1 MAAPQ
6 YHNILVINLM
16 HLGDLMLVTPVLRT
30 LRLNYPTARIT
41 LLADRKLANI
51 VQENRNI
58 DECLLI
64 DKKGADSS
72 FLGILRFAHRLRQQ
86 KYDLVIN
93 LHRNERA
100 SALAAFSGGGRIV
113 GYAKPGFALLFDHVS
128 PDQHM
133 MMHEIHSHYA
143 ALRAAEVIGEVHDEA
158 GLEMWLPPAAEE
170 EAGRLWAEHFAPEE
184 KVIALNIGASWR
196 TKRWED
202 AYFAEVADTYLA
214 RGYHLAVMGGP
225 MDVEMVEACRAQ
237 MREKDHPHL
246 HIFTGKVSLGVLA
259 GLLRRCILFITTDS
273 GPMHIGVAMNVPVL
287 CMFGASPIPGF
298 YPYDARSISV
308 RAPVPCHPCRIH
320 ECPLA
325 GEEYMKCMKRMPPDL
340 ILQYADQLLAEC
352 GARPAYERA
361 RPTAF
366 ETRVVEQVDGV
377 FTIAPK
383 GAAGR
388 VVRPVLPAG
397 IKPHGFD

>member
-1 MAAPQ
+1 MSE
-6 YHNILVINLM
+6 YRNILVINLM

-30 LRLNYPTARIT
+30 LRHNYPAARIT
-41 LLADRKLANI
+41 LLADRILADI
-51 VQENRNI
+51 VQENAHI

-64 DKKGADSS
+64 DKKGRDRS
-72 FLGILRFAHRLRQQ
+72 FLGIMRFARRLRER
-86 KYDLVIN
+86 KYDLVVN
-93 LHRNERA
+93 LHRNERS
-100 SALAAFSGGGRIV
+100 SALAALSGGKRIV
-113 GYAKPGFALLFDHVS
+113 GYTKPGFSLLFDHVS

-133 MMHEIHSHYA
+133 VMHEVHSHYA
-143 ALRAAEVIGEVHDEA
+143 ALRAAGIIGEIDDA
-158 GLEMWLPPAAEE
+158 GLEMWLSPAAEA
-170 EAGRLWAEHFAPEE
+170 EAARLWATHFAPED

-202 AYFAEVADTYLA
+202 GYFAQVADTYLA

-225 MDVEMVEACRAQ
+225 TDVEMVAACRAQ

-246 HIFTGKVSLGVLA
+246 HIFTGQVSLGVLA

-273 GPMHIGVAMNVPVL
+273 GPMHVGVAMNVPVL

-298 YPYDARSISV
+298 YPYDEKSISV
-308 RAPVPCHPCRIH
+308 RAPVPCHPCRLH

-325 GEEYMKCMKRMPPDL
+325 EAEYMKCMKQMPPTL
-340 ILQYADQLLAEC
+340 ILKYADQMLAEN
-352 GARPAYERA
+352 GERPACELV
-361 RPTAF
+361 RPTDF
-366 ETRVVEQVDGV
+366 ETRVAEQANGS
-377 FTIAPK
+377 FALAPR

-397 IKPHGFD
+397 LKAHGFD

>member
-1 MAAPQ
+1 MSE
-6 YHNILVINLM
+6 YRNILVINLM

-30 LRLNYPTARIT
+30 LRHNYPAARIT
-41 LLADRKLANI
+41 LLADRILADI
-51 VQENRNI
+51 VQENAHI

-64 DKKGADSS
+64 DKKGRDRS
-72 FLGILRFAHRLRQQ
+72 FLGILRFARRLRER
-86 KYDLVIN
+86 KYDLVVN
-93 LHRNERA
+93 LHRNERS
-100 SALAAFSGGGRIV
+100 SALAALSGGKRIV
-113 GYAKPGFALLFDHVS
+113 GYTKPGFSLLFDHVS

-133 MMHEIHSHYA
+133 VMHEVHSHYA
-143 ALRAAEVIGEVHDEA
+143 ALRAAGIIGEIDDA
-158 GLEMWLPPAAEE
+158 GLEMWLPPAAEA
-170 EAGRLWAEHFAPEE
+170 EAARLWAAHFAPAD

-202 AYFAEVADTYLA
+202 GYFAQVADTYLA

-225 MDVEMVEACRAQ
+225 TDVEMVAACRAQ

-246 HIFTGKVSLGVLA
+246 HIFTGQVSLGVLA

-273 GPMHIGVAMNVPVL
+273 GPMHVGVAMNVPVL

-298 YPYDARSISV
+298 YPYDERSISV
-308 RAPVPCHPCRIH
+308 RAPVPCHPCRLH

-325 GEEYMKCMKRMPPDL
+325 EAEYMKCMKQMPPTL
-340 ILQYADQLLAEC
+340 ILKYADQMLAEN
-352 GARPAYERA
+352 GERPACELV
-361 RPTAF
+361 RPTDF
-366 ETRVVEQVDGV
+366 ETRVVEQANGS
-377 FTIAPK
+377 FALAPR

-397 IKPHGFD
+397 LKAHGFD

>member
-1 MAAPQ
+1 MSE
-6 YHNILVINLM
+6 YRNILVINLM

-30 LRLNYPTARIT
+30 LRHNYPAARIT
-41 LLADRKLANI
+41 LLADRILADI
-51 VQENRNI
+51 VQENAHI

-64 DKKGADSS
+64 DKKGRDRS
-72 FLGILRFAHRLRQQ
+72 FLGIMRFARRLRER
-86 KYDLVIN
+86 KYDLVVN
-93 LHRNERA
+93 LHRNERS
-100 SALAAFSGGGRIV
+100 SALAALSGGKRIV
-113 GYAKPGFALLFDHVS
+113 GYTKPGFSLLFDHVS

-133 MMHEIHSHYA
+133 VMHEVHSHYA
-143 ALRAAEVIGEVHDEA
+143 ALRAAGIIGEIDDA
-158 GLEMWLPPAAEE
+158 GLEMWLPPAAEG
-170 EAGRLWAEHFAPEE
+170 EAARLWATHFAPED

-202 AYFAEVADTYLA
+202 GYFAQVADTYLA

-225 MDVEMVEACRAQ
+225 TDVEMVAACRAQ

-246 HIFTGKVSLGVLA
+246 HIFTGQVSLGVLA

-273 GPMHIGVAMNVPVL
+273 GPMHVGVAMNVPVL

-298 YPYDARSISV
+298 YPYDERSISV
-308 RAPVPCHPCRIH
+308 RAPVPCHPCRLH

-325 GEEYMKCMKRMPPDL
+325 EAEYMKCMKQMPPTL
-340 ILQYADQLLAEC
+340 ILKYADQMLAEN
-352 GARPAYERA
+352 GERPACELV
-361 RPTAF
+361 RPTDF
-366 ETRVVEQVDGV
+366 ETRVAEQANGS
-377 FTIAPK
+377 FALAPR

-397 IKPHGFD
+397 LKAHGFD

>member
-1 MAAPQ
+1 MSE
-6 YHNILVINLM
+6 YRNILVINLM

-30 LRLNYPTARIT
+30 LRHNYPAARIT
-41 LLADRKLANI
+41 LLADRILADI
-51 VQENRNI
+51 VQENAHI

-64 DKKGADSS
+64 DKKGRDRS
-72 FLGILRFAHRLRQQ
+72 FLGILRFARRLRER
-86 KYDLVIN
+86 KYDLVVN
-93 LHRNERA
+93 LHRNERS
-100 SALAAFSGGGRIV
+100 SALAALSGGKRIV
-113 GYAKPGFALLFDHVS
+113 GYTKPGFSLLFDHVS

-133 MMHEIHSHYA
+133 VMHEVHSHYA
-143 ALRAAEVIGEVHDEA
+143 ALRAAGIIGEIDDA
-158 GLEMWLPPAAEE
+158 GLEMWLPPAAEA
-170 EAGRLWAEHFAPEE
+170 EAARLWAAHFAPED

-202 AYFAEVADTYLA
+202 GYFAQVADTYLA

-225 MDVEMVEACRAQ
+225 TDVEMVAVCRAQ

-246 HIFTGKVSLGVLA
+246 HIFTGQVSLGVLA

-273 GPMHIGVAMNVPVL
+273 GPMHVGVAMNVPVL

-298 YPYDARSISV
+298 YPYDERSISV
-308 RAPVPCHPCRIH
+308 RAPVPCHPCRLH

-325 GEEYMKCMKRMPPDL
+325 EAEYMKCMKQMPPTL
-340 ILQYADQLLAEC
+340 ILKYADQMLAEN
-352 GARPAYERA
+352 GERPACELV
-361 RPTAF
+361 RPTDF
-366 ETRVVEQVDGV
+366 ETRVAEQANGS
-377 FTIAPK
+377 FALAPR

-397 IKPHGFD
+397 LKAHGFD

>member
-1 MAAPQ
+1 M
-6 YHNILVINLM
+6 YRNILVINLM
-16 HLGDLMLVTPVLRT
+16 HLGDLMLVTPVLHT
-30 LRLNYPTARIT
+30 LRQNYPEARIT
-41 LLADRKLANI
+41 LLADAKLADI

-64 DKKGADSS
+64 DKKGKDSS
-72 FLGILRFAHRLRQQ
+72 LLGILRFAWRLREK
-86 KYDLVIN
+86 KYDLVVN

-100 SALAAFSGGGRIV
+100 SALAALSGGKYII

-143 ALRAAEVIGEVHDEA
+143 ALRAAGVIDEIADA
-158 GLEMWLPPAAEE
+158 GLEMWLTPAAEE
-170 EAGRLWAEHFAPEE
+170 EAACLWAAHFAPEDR
-184 KVIALNIGASWR
+184 VIALNIGASWL
-196 TKRWED
+196 TKRWVDE
-202 AYFAEVADTYLA
+202 YFAEVADTYLT
-214 RGYHLAVMGGP
+214 RGYHIAVMGGP
-225 MDVEMVEACRAQ
+225 MDVEIVERCRAQ
-237 MREKDHPHL
+237 MRDRDNERL

-273 GPMHIGVAMNVPVL
+273 GPMHVGVAMHVPVL

-320 ECPLA
+320 ECPLT
-325 GEEYMKCMKRMPPDL
+325 GEEHMKCMKGMPSDL
-340 ILQYADQLLAEC
+340 IIRYADQMLAEC
-352 GARPAYERA
+352 GEQPAYA
-361 RPTAF
+361 LAPPTAF
-366 ETRVVEQVDGV
+366 ETRVVEQVDGTFV
-377 FTIAPK
+377 LAPK

-388 VVRPVLPAG
+388 VVRPVMPAG
-397 IKPHGFD
+397 LKAHGFD

>member
-1 MAAPQ
+1 MSE
-6 YHNILVINLM
+6 YRNILVINLM

-30 LRLNYPTARIT
+30 LRHNYPAARIT
-41 LLADRKLANI
+41 LLADRILADI
-51 VQENRNI
+51 VQENAHI

-64 DKKGADSS
+64 DKKGRDRS
-72 FLGILRFAHRLRQQ
+72 FLGIMRFARRLRER
-86 KYDLVIN
+86 KYDLVVN
-93 LHRNERA
+93 LHRNERS
-100 SALAAFSGGGRIV
+100 SALAALSGGKRIV
-113 GYAKPGFALLFDHVS
+113 GYTKPGFSLLFDHVS

-133 MMHEIHSHYA
+133 VMHEVHSHYA
-143 ALRAAEVIGEVHDEA
+143 ALRAAGIIGEIDDA
-158 GLEMWLPPAAEE
+158 GLEMWLPPAAEA
-170 EAGRLWAEHFAPEE
+170 EAARLWAAHFAPED

-202 AYFAEVADTYLA
+202 GYFAQVADTYLA

-225 MDVEMVEACRAQ
+225 TDVEMVAACRAQ

-246 HIFTGKVSLGVLA
+246 HIFTGQVSLGVLA

-273 GPMHIGVAMNVPVL
+273 GPMHVGVAMNVPVL

-298 YPYDARSISV
+298 YPYDEKSISV
-308 RAPVPCHPCRIH
+308 RAPVPCHPCRLH

-325 GEEYMKCMKRMPPDL
+325 EAEYMKCMKQMPPTL
-340 ILQYADQLLAEC
+340 ILKYADQMLAEN
-352 GARPAYERA
+352 GERPACELV
-361 RPTAF
+361 RPTDF
-366 ETRVVEQVDGV
+366 ETRVAEQANGS
-377 FTIAPK
+377 FALAPR

-397 IKPHGFD
+397 LKAHGFD

>member
-1 MAAPQ
+1 MSE
-6 YHNILVINLM
+6 YRNILVINLM

-30 LRLNYPTARIT
+30 LRHNYPAARIT
-41 LLADRKLANI
+41 LLADRILADI
-51 VQENRNI
+51 VQENAHI

-64 DKKGADSS
+64 DKKGRDRS
-72 FLGILRFAHRLRQQ
+72 FLGILRFARRLRER
-86 KYDLVIN
+86 KYDLVVN
-93 LHRNERA
+93 LHHNERS
-100 SALAAFSGGGRIV
+100 SALAALSGGKRIV
-113 GYAKPGFALLFDHVS
+113 GYTKPGFSLLFDHVS

-133 MMHEIHSHYA
+133 VMHEVHSHYA
-143 ALRAAEVIGEVHDEA
+143 ALRAAGIIGEIDDA
-158 GLEMWLPPAAEE
+158 GLEMWLPPAAEA
-170 EAGRLWAEHFAPEE
+170 EAARLWAAHFAPED

-202 AYFAEVADTYLA
+202 GYFAQVADTYLA

-225 MDVEMVEACRAQ
+225 TDVEMVAVCRAQ

-246 HIFTGKVSLGVLA
+246 HIFTGQVSLGVLA

-273 GPMHIGVAMNVPVL
+273 GPMHVGVAMNVPVL

-298 YPYDARSISV
+298 YPYDERSISV
-308 RAPVPCHPCRIH
+308 RAPVPCHPCRLH

-325 GEEYMKCMKRMPPDL
+325 EAEYMKCMKQMPPTL
-340 ILQYADQLLAEC
+340 ILKYADQMLAEN
-352 GARPAYERA
+352 GERPACELV
-361 RPTAF
+361 RPTDF
-366 ETRVVEQVDGV
+366 ETRVAEQANGS
-377 FTIAPK
+377 FALAPR

-397 IKPHGFD
+397 LKAHGFD

>member
-1 MAAPQ
+1 MSE
-6 YHNILVINLM
+6 YRNILVINLM

-30 LRLNYPTARIT
+30 LRHNYPAARIT
-41 LLADRKLANI
+41 LLADRILADI
-51 VQENRNI
+51 VQENAHI

-64 DKKGADSS
+64 DKKGRDRS
-72 FLGILRFAHRLRQQ
+72 FLGIMRFARRLRKR
-86 KYDLVIN
+86 KYDLVVN
-93 LHRNERA
+93 LHRNERS
-100 SALAAFSGGGRIV
+100 SALAALSGGKRIV
-113 GYAKPGFALLFDHVS
+113 GYTKPGFSLLFDHVS

-133 MMHEIHSHYA
+133 VMHEVHSHYA
-143 ALRAAEVIGEVHDEA
+143 ALRAAGIIGEIDDA
-158 GLEMWLPPAAEE
+158 GLEMWLPPAAEA
-170 EAGRLWAEHFAPEE
+170 EAAQLWAAHFAPED

-202 AYFAEVADTYLA
+202 GYFAQVADTYLA

-225 MDVEMVEACRAQ
+225 TDVEMVAACRAQ

-246 HIFTGKVSLGVLA
+246 HIFTGQVSLGVLA

-273 GPMHIGVAMNVPVL
+273 GPMHVGVAMNVPVL

-298 YPYDARSISV
+298 YPYDERSISV
-308 RAPVPCHPCRIH
+308 RAPVPCHPCRLH

-325 GEEYMKCMKRMPPDL
+325 EAEYMKCMKQMPPTL
-340 ILQYADQLLAEC
+340 ILKYADQMLAEN
-352 GARPAYERA
+352 GERPACELV
-361 RPTAF
+361 RPIDF
-366 ETRVVEQVDGV
+366 ETRVAEQANGS
-377 FTIAPK
+377 FALAPR

-397 IKPHGFD
+397 LKAHGFD

>member
-1 MAAPQ
+1 MSE
-6 YHNILVINLM
+6 YRNILVINLM

-30 LRLNYPTARIT
+30 LRHNYPAARIT
-41 LLADRKLANI
+41 LLADRILADI
-51 VQENRNI
+51 VQENAHI

-64 DKKGADSS
+64 DKKGHDRS
-72 FLGILRFAHRLRQQ
+72 FLGILRFARRLRER
-86 KYDLVIN
+86 KYDLVVN
-93 LHRNERA
+93 LHRNERS
-100 SALAAFSGGGRIV
+100 SALAALSGGKRIV
-113 GYAKPGFALLFDHVS
+113 GYTKPGFSLLFDHVS

-133 MMHEIHSHYA
+133 VMHEVHSHYA
-143 ALRAAEVIGEVHDEA
+143 ALRAAGIIGEIDDA
-158 GLEMWLPPAAEE
+158 GLEMWLPPAAEA
-170 EAGRLWAEHFAPEE
+170 EAARLWAAHFAPED

-202 AYFAEVADTYLA
+202 GYFAQVADTYLA

-225 MDVEMVEACRAQ
+225 TDVEMVAACRAQ

-246 HIFTGKVSLGVLA
+246 HIFTGQVSLGVLA

-273 GPMHIGVAMNVPVL
+273 GPMHVGVAMNVPVL

-298 YPYDARSISV
+298 YPYDERSISV
-308 RAPVPCHPCRIH
+308 RAPVPCHPCRLH

-325 GEEYMKCMKRMPPDL
+325 EAEYMKCMKQMPPTL
-340 ILQYADQLLAEC
+340 ILKYADQMLAEN
-352 GARPAYERA
+352 GERPACELV
-361 RPTAF
+361 RPTDF
-366 ETRVVEQVDGV
+366 ETRVAEQANGS
-377 FTIAPK
+377 FALAPR

-397 IKPHGFD
+397 LKAHGFD

>member
-1 MAAPQ
+1 MSE
-6 YHNILVINLM
+6 YRNILVINLM

-30 LRLNYPTARIT
+30 LRHNYPAARIT
-41 LLADRKLANI
+41 LLADRILADI
-51 VQENRNI
+51 VQENAHI

-64 DKKGADSS
+64 DKKGRDRS
-72 FLGILRFAHRLRQQ
+72 FLGILRFARRLRER
-86 KYDLVIN
+86 KYDLVVN
-93 LHRNERA
+93 LHRNERS
-100 SALAAFSGGGRIV
+100 SALAALSGGKRIV
-113 GYAKPGFALLFDHVS
+113 GYTKPGFSLLFDHVS

-133 MMHEIHSHYA
+133 VMHEVHSHYA
-143 ALRAAEVIGEVHDEA
+143 ALRAAGIIGEIDDA
-158 GLEMWLPPAAEE
+158 GLEMWLPPAAEA
-170 EAGRLWAEHFAPEE
+170 EAARLWAAHFAPED

-202 AYFAEVADTYLA
+202 GYFAQVADTYLA

-225 MDVEMVEACRAQ
+225 TDVEMVAACRAQ

-246 HIFTGKVSLGVLA
+246 HIFTGQVSLGVLA

-273 GPMHIGVAMNVPVL
+273 GPMHVGVAMNVPVL

-298 YPYDARSISV
+298 YPYDEKSISV
-308 RAPVPCHPCRIH
+308 RAPVPCHPCRLH

-325 GEEYMKCMKRMPPDL
+325 EAEYMKCMKQMPPTL
-340 ILQYADQLLAEC
+340 ILKYADQMLAEN
-352 GARPAYERA
+352 GERPACELV
-361 RPTAF
+361 RPTDF
-366 ETRVVEQVDGV
+366 ETRVAEQANGS
-377 FTIAPK
+377 FALAPR

-397 IKPHGFD
+397 LKAHGFD

>member
-1 MAAPQ
+1 MSE
-6 YHNILVINLM
+6 YRNILVINLM

-30 LRLNYPTARIT
+30 LRHNYPAARIT
-41 LLADRKLANI
+41 LLADRILADI
-51 VQENRNI
+51 VQENAHI

-64 DKKGADSS
+64 DKKGRDRS
-72 FLGILRFAHRLRQQ
+72 FLGIMRFARRLRKR
-86 KYDLVIN
+86 KYDLVVN
-93 LHRNERA
+93 LHRNERS
-100 SALAAFSGGGRIV
+100 SALAALSGGKRIV
-113 GYAKPGFALLFDHVS
+113 GYTKPGFSLLFDHVS

-133 MMHEIHSHYA
+133 VMHEVHSHYA
-143 ALRAAEVIGEVHDEA
+143 ALRAAGIIGEIDDA
-158 GLEMWLPPAAEE
+158 GLEMWLPPAAEA
-170 EAGRLWAEHFAPEE
+170 EAARLWAAHFAPAD

-202 AYFAEVADTYLA
+202 GYFAQVADTYLA

-225 MDVEMVEACRAQ
+225 TDVEMVAACCAQ

-246 HIFTGKVSLGVLA
+246 HIFTGQVSLGVLA

-273 GPMHIGVAMNVPVL
+273 GPMHVGVAMNVPVL

-298 YPYDARSISV
+298 YPYDEKSISV
-308 RAPVPCHPCRIH
+308 RAPVPCHPCRLH

-325 GEEYMKCMKRMPPDL
+325 EAEYMKCMKQMPPTL
-340 ILQYADQLLAEC
+340 ILKYADQMLAEN
-352 GARPAYERA
+352 GERPACELV
-361 RPTAF
+361 RPTDF
-366 ETRVVEQVDGV
+366 ETRVAEQANGS
-377 FTIAPK
+377 FALAPR

-397 IKPHGFD
+397 LKAHGFD